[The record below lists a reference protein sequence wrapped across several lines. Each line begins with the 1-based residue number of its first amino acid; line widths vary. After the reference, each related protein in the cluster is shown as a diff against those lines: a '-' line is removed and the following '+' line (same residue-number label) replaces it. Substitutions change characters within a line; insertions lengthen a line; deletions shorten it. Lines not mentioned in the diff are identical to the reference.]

1 MTPCREESELG
12 RVLSELCPGI
22 TFDEAIV
29 HKYYMTLASLIG
41 GWLSEQGRLETLPV
55 KKALLTMA
63 KDLSAASAL
72 LSGLET
78 GWRTDLE
85 IEITSRVQK
94 LMALDPTIGPLAR
107 DRLSSFRRDAD
118 CISHACLIAAFDL
131 PSGPEKRGAKAKDW
145 YQSFTALLLTVA
157 ENAGIRPTLYKDRE
171 AKKSSV
177 KFSIFRPIEGRPL
190 RSEPPGI

>member
-1 MTPCREESELG
+1 MPRLPTSGASMMTPCREETELG

-22 TFDEAIV
+22 TFDEALV

-63 KDLSAASAL
+63 KDLSAASVL

-78 GWRTDLE
+78 GLRTDLE

-94 LMALDPTIGPLAR
+94 LLALDPTIGPLAR

-131 PSGPEKRGAKAKDW
+131 PSGP
-145 YQSFTALLLTVA
+145 
-157 ENAGIRPTLYKDRE
+157 
-171 AKKSSV
+171 
-177 KFSIFRPIEGRPL
+177 
-190 RSEPPGI
+190 

>member
-1 MTPCREESELG
+1 MTPCREETELG

-22 TFDEAIV
+22 AFDEAVV
-29 HKYYMTLASLIG
+29 HHYYVTLASLIG
-41 GWLSEQGRLETLPV
+41 GWLSEQGRLETSPL
-55 KKALLTMA
+55 KKTLLTLA
-63 KDLSAASAL
+63 KDLSAASVL

-78 GWRTDLE
+78 GLRTDLE

-131 PSGPEKRGAKAKDW
+131 PSGPEKRGRLRGQEDRTQDGASGNPEWSDH
-145 YQSFTALLLTVA
+145 A
-157 ENAGIRPTLYKDRE
+157 EGLPSAGIGPA
-171 AKKSSV
+171 AKRQH
-177 KFSIFRPIEGRPL
+177 FSGH
-190 RSEPPGI
+190 G